1 MADLVKQ
8 FLKFEILFCK
18 ILNTFLFQNYLC
30 SQIPFTM
37 YLIKKLIVCLDQT
50 PLDKTLV
57 EYASFIAKVN
67 QTKKIYFAN
76 VIKNLSIPK
85 EVLEEFPNLV
95 ENMINERKEAMEKV
109 VQENFPEI
117 KGLSISYV
125 VKEGNLS
132 KKILKLAEEKSAD
145 MIVIGRKVELPGT
158 GVASQ
163 RLARRASCSLLIVPE
178 GAKPKLTKLL
188 VPSDFSDYSKDALE
202 EAVMIVEKHGGTAEI
217 VCQNVFNVP
226 SGYHFTGKSLEE
238 FTEIM
243 KMHAEINYKKFIK
256 KIDTKG
262 IRITP
267 IYTQD
272 DDDDPV
278 QEIVS
283 KALEIEADGIIIGAK
298 GRTAATALFIGSMAE
313 RLIQYN
319 DSLPLLVTRPKGKNA
334 GILDYILEI

>member
-1 MADLVKQ
+1 
-8 FLKFEILFCK
+8 
-18 ILNTFLFQNYLC
+18 
-30 SQIPFTM
+30 M

-50 PLDKTLV
+50 PLDQTLIEHAV
-57 EYASFIAKVN
+57 FISKVN

-76 VIKNLSIPK
+76 IIKNLSIPK
-85 EVLEEFPNLV
+85 EVLDEFPNLI
-95 ENMINERKEAMEKV
+95 ENMINERKEAMEKLV
-109 VQENFPEI
+109 GDHFKDL
-117 KGLSISYV
+117 KGISISFV

-132 KKILKLAEEKSAD
+132 KKILKLAEEKSSD
-145 MIVIGRKVELPGT
+145 MIIIGRKVDLPGT

-178 GAKPKLTKLL
+178 GSKPRINKLL

-202 EAVMIVEKHGGTAEI
+202 EAIMIVAKHGGKAEI
-217 VCQNVFNVP
+217 VCQNVFSVP
-226 SGYHFTGKSLEE
+226 TGYHFTGKSYEE

-243 KMHAEINYKKFIK
+243 KMHAEINFKKFIR

-262 IRITP
+262 IQITP
-267 IYTQD
+267 IYTKD

-313 RLIQYN
+313 RLIQFN

>member
-1 MADLVKQ
+1 
-8 FLKFEILFCK
+8 
-18 ILNTFLFQNYLC
+18 
-30 SQIPFTM
+30 M

-50 PLDKTLV
+50 PLDQTLI
-57 EYASFIAKVN
+57 EHAAFISQIN

-85 EVLEEFPNLV
+85 EVLEEFPNLI
-95 ENMINERKEAMEKV
+95 ENMVMERKEAMQKQVEAH
-109 VQENFPEI
+109 FPEI
-117 KGLSISYV
+117 KGLSISYI

-132 KKILKLAEEKSAD
+132 KKIIKLAEEKSAD
-145 MIVIGRKVELPGT
+145 MIIIGRKVNLPGT

-178 GAKPKLTKLL
+178 GSKPRISKLL
-188 VPSDFSDYSKDALE
+188 VPSDFSDYSKDAME
-202 EAVMIVEKHGGTAEI
+202 EAIMIAEKHGGKVDI
-217 VCQNVFNVP
+217 VCQNVYNVP
-226 SGYHFTGKSLEE
+226 SGYHFTGKTYEE
-238 FTEIM
+238 FSEIM
-243 KMHAEINYKKFIK
+243 KMHTEINFKKFIR

-262 IRITP
+262 ITITP
-267 IYTQD
+267 VYTKD

-278 QEIVS
+278 QEIVA
-283 KALEIEADGIIIGAK
+283 KALEIGADGIIIGAK
-298 GRTAATALFIGSMAE
+298 GRTAATALFIGSIAE

>member
-1 MADLVKQ
+1 
-8 FLKFEILFCK
+8 
-18 ILNTFLFQNYLC
+18 
-30 SQIPFTM
+30 M
-37 YLIKKLIVCLDQT
+37 YLIKKMIVCLDQT
-50 PLDKTLV
+50 PLDQTLI
-57 EYASFIAKVN
+57 EHAAFIAKVN
-67 QTKKIYFAN
+67 QTKKIYFTN

-85 EVLEEFPNLV
+85 EILEEFPNLV
-95 ENMINERKEAMEKV
+95 ENMVNERKEAMEKLV
-109 VQENFPEI
+109 EEHFPKL
-117 KGLSISYV
+117 KGISISYV

-132 KKILKLAEEKSAD
+132 KKILKLAEEKSVD
-145 MIVIGRKVELPGT
+145 MILIGRKVDLPGT

-178 GAKPKLTKLL
+178 GSKPKINRLL
-188 VPSDFSDYSKDALE
+188 VPSDFSEYSKDALE
-202 EAVMIVEKHGGTAEI
+202 EAIMIVEKHGGNAEI
-217 VCQNVFNVP
+217 ICQNVFSVP
-226 SGYHFTGKSLEE
+226 TGYHFTGKSYEE

-243 KMHAEINYKKFIK
+243 RMHAEINYKKFIR

-262 IRITP
+262 LKIIP
-267 IYTQD
+267 IYTKD

-278 QEIVS
+278 QEIVNM
-283 KALEIEADGIIIGAK
+283 ALEQNVDGIIIGAK

>member
-1 MADLVKQ
+1 
-8 FLKFEILFCK
+8 
-18 ILNTFLFQNYLC
+18 
-30 SQIPFTM
+30 M
-37 YLIKKLIVCLDQT
+37 YLIKKMIVCLDQT
-50 PLDKTLV
+50 PIDQTLI
-57 EYASFIAKVN
+57 EQAAFIAKVN
-67 QTKKIYFAN
+67 QTKKVYFAN

-85 EVLEEFPNLV
+85 EVLEEFPNLI

-109 VQENFPEI
+109 VKAHFPPL

-145 MIVIGRKVELPGT
+145 MIIIGRKVNLPGT
-158 GVASQ
+158 GVAAQ

-178 GAKPKLTKLL
+178 GSTPKLTKLL
-188 VPSDFSDYSKDALE
+188 VPSDFSE
-202 EAVMIVEKHGGTAEI
+202 GTAEI
-217 VCQNVFNVP
+217 VCQNVFSVP
-226 SGYHFTGKSLEE
+226 SGYHFTGKSYEE

-243 KMHAEINYKKFIK
+243 KMHAEINYKKFIR

-262 IRITP
+262 INITP
-267 IYTQD
+267 IYTKD

-283 KALEIEADGIIIGAK
+283 KALEIGADGIIIGAK

-319 DSLPLLVTRPKGKNA
+319 ESLPLLVTRPKGKNA